1 MINPILERELKTRMR
16 SWKTAMLLFGY
27 LAILGLVVAFAF
39 FAEST
44 SYRYGA
50 YGFDPTIVTGI
61 YAAISM
67 FQLGLLLFILPIF
80 TATSISG
87 ERERQTL
94 DLLLCTDISPWQI
107 IFGKMSAALS
117 FIFLLVFAALPFTG
131 VILLFGGVTLLDLL
145 KIVLFYMATAVMVSS
160 IGMFC
165 TTHFKK
171 NISSIVMSY
180 IILGAIFFIPLVT
193 IAVAAIVFSSQLS
206 NDVFIAFIEKYAYEI
221 LTILFASNPFFG
233 LSGLIGSSSSSSFMM
248 DFLYAFNGV
257 GGTSTTFM
265 ANVQPWMACLTFY
278 ILFSGVLLFF
288 TKRKLVKLK

>member
-16 SWKTAMLLFGY
+16 SWKTTILLFGY

-39 FAEST
+39 FAESN
-44 SYRYGA
+44 SYSYGS

-67 FQLGLLLFILPIF
+67 FQLGLLLFIIPIF

-94 DLLLCTDISPWQI
+94 DLLLCTNISPWAI

-117 FIFLLVFAALPFTG
+117 FVFLLVFAALPFTG
-131 VILLFGGVTLLDLL
+131 VILLFGGVTIIDLI
-145 KIVLFYMATAVMVSS
+145 KIMLFYMATAVMVSS

-180 IILGAIFFIPLVT
+180 IILGVIFIIPLVM
-193 IAVAAIVFSSQLS
+193 IAVAAIIFSGQFN
-206 NDVFIAFIEKYAYEI
+206 NDAFVKFIETYAYEI

-233 LSGLIGSSSSSSFMM
+233 MSSLLASNSFLADIM
-248 DFLYAFNGV
+248 YGFNGV
-257 GGTSTTFM
+257 GASSTTFM
-265 ANVQPWMACLTFY
+265 RNVEPWMACLVFYSFFSTFM
-278 ILFSGVLLFF
+278 LFL
-288 TKRKLVKLK
+288 TKRRLVKLK

>member
-27 LAILGLVVAFAF
+27 LTILGLVVAFAF
-39 FAEST
+39 FAESN
-44 SYRYGA
+44 SYRYGVS
-50 YGFDPTIVTGI
+50 GFDPTIVTGI
-61 YAAISM
+61 YVAISM

-87 ERERQTL
+87 EKERQTF
-94 DLLLCTDISPWQI
+94 DLLMCTDISPWAI

-117 FIFLLVFAALPFTG
+117 FVFLLVFAAIPFTG
-131 VILLFGGVTLLDLL
+131 VILLFGGVTIIDLI
-145 KIVLFYMATAVMVSS
+145 KIMLFYMATAFMVSS

-180 IILGAIFFIPLVT
+180 VILGAIFFIPLVVM
-193 IAVAAIVFSSQLS
+193 AVVAIIMSGQSFNQPFVDFL
-206 NDVFIAFIEKYAYEI
+206 EKYAHEI
-221 LTILFASNPFFG
+221 MTIMFASNPFFG
-233 LSGLIGSSSSSSFMM
+233 ISSLLSNNSFGSGISYLFSGMGTTSS
-248 DFLYAFNGV
+248 
-257 GGTSTTFM
+257 TFM
-265 ANVQPWMACLTFY
+265 RYITPWMACTIFY
-278 ILFSGVLLFF
+278 ALFSSLLLFL

>member
-16 SWKTAMLLFGY
+16 SWKTALLLFGY
-27 LAILGLVVAFAF
+27 LAIIGLVVAFAF
-39 FAEST
+39 FAESN
-44 SYRYGA
+44 SYRYGS

-61 YAAISM
+61 YSAISL

-94 DLLLCTDISPWQI
+94 DLLLCTDISPWKI

-117 FIFLLVFAALPFTG
+117 FVFLLVFAALPFTG
-131 VILLFGGVTLLDLL
+131 VILLFGGVTLIDLV
-145 KIVLFYMATAVMVSS
+145 KIMLFYMATAVMVSS

-180 IILGAIFFIPLVT
+180 IILGAILFIPLVI
-193 IAVAAIVFSSQLS
+193 IAVVAITMNGQFN
-206 NDVFIAFIEKYAYEI
+206 NDSFVKFIESYAYEI
-221 LTILFASNPFFG
+221 FTLLFASNPFFG
-233 LSGLIGSSSSSSFMM
+233 LSSLLSSNSFLGSIM
-248 DFLYAFNGV
+248 YGFNGS
-257 GGTSTTFM
+257 GTSSTTFM
-265 ANVQPWMACLTFY
+265 RYIEPWMACLTFY
-278 ILFSGVLLFF
+278 SLFSALLLLL
-288 TKRKLVKLK
+288 TKHKLVRLK

>member
-44 SYRYGA
+44 SYRYGS

-61 YAAISM
+61 YAAISL

-94 DLLLCTDISPWQI
+94 DLLLCTDISPWKI
-107 IFGKMSAALS
+107 IFGKMSAALA
-117 FIFLLVFAALPFTG
+117 FVFLLVFAALPFTG
-131 VILLFGGVTLLDLL
+131 VILLFGGVTFIDLI
-145 KIVLFYMATAVMVSS
+145 KIMLFYMATAFMVSS

-171 NISSIVMSY
+171 NISSIIMSY
-180 IILGAIFFIPLVT
+180 IILGAIFFIPIVIL
-193 IAVAAIVFSSQLS
+193 AVVAIIFNGQFD
-206 NDVFIAFIEKYAYEI
+206 NDILIKFVETYAYE
-221 LTILFASNPFFG
+221 LFTILFASNPFFG
-233 LSGLIGSSSSSSFMM
+233 MSSLLTSTSFLSEIMYGFNGSGMTSTSFMR
-248 DFLYAFNGV
+248 YV
-257 GGTSTTFM
+257 E
-265 ANVQPWMACLTFY
+265 PWMACLVFY
-278 ILFSGVLLFF
+278 SLFSALMLFL
-288 TKRKLVKLK
+288 TKCKLVKLK